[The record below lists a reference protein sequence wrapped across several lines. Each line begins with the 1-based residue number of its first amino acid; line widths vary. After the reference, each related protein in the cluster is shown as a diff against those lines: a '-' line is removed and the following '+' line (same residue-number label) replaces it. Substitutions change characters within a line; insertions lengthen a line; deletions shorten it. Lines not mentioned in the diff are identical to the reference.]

1 MPRRY
6 RRRHRYT
13 VARPLKTT
21 KYSNET
27 YGTVFNIVAN
37 AAAAGSH
44 GIFVVPV
51 IPNALNGVLGTRK
64 VKNFTLRIIAE
75 QTAYTDNSG
84 GQPVITFDRSRVAFA
99 LVYVPE
105 GTTPSALQFG
115 VQNNPTSLY
124 EPNQNVIMSGII
136 DSLQC
141 YSFKTRLA
149 RNLNAGD
156 QIALA
161 TADLTPITTNG
172 DSTNTPVTFTMN
184 YAISF

>member
-1 MPRRY
+1 MARRY
-6 RRRHRYT
+6 HRRHRYT

-27 YGTVFNIVAN
+27 YCSQFLLKDDSGNQ
-37 AAAAGSH
+37 GSRAM
-44 GIFVVPV
+44 FALAVVP
-51 IPNALNGVLGTRK
+51 NNTNGVLGTRK
-64 VKNFTLRIIAE
+64 VKNFTLRMVADPT
-75 QTAYTDNSG
+75 QYTHDGTTAN
-84 GQPVITFDRSRVAFA
+84 FRSRVAFA

-105 GTTPSALQFG
+105 GTTASVMQFG
-115 VQNNPTSLY
+115 AGSSAVSMY

-136 DSLQC
+136 DSTQA

-156 QIALA
+156 QIALVLL
-161 TADLTPITTNG
+161 DLTLVNVSG
-172 DSTNTPVTFTMN
+172 DTYVTPVTATCN

>member
-13 VARPLKTT
+13 IARPVKTT

-27 YGTVFNIVAN
+27 YGTQFNIQNNGGVP
-37 AAAAGSH
+37 GSH
-44 GIFVVPV
+44 GGFQFPV
-51 IPNALNGVLGTRK
+51 IPNAIGGILGTRK
-64 VKNFTLRIIAE
+64 VKNFTLRLCAE
-75 QTAYTDNSG
+75 KTMYDN
-84 GQPVITFDRSRVAFA
+84 QVPDQETFDRARVAFA

-105 GTTPSALQFG
+105 GTNPSGLAFG
-115 VQNNPTSLY
+115 TGNQPSSIY
-124 EPNQNVIMSGII
+124 EPNQNVIISGII
-136 DSLQC
+136 DSDQT

-156 QIALA
+156 NIALVL
-161 TADLTPITTNG
+161 ADLTPIQNEG
-172 DSTNTPVTFTMN
+172 DSTNTPVTMTCN